1 MPAHLEDVSMGPRDQ
16 YVAAVQILE
25 ARGVDSQPVKDLYEK
40 AVAAGQA
47 RDREAQVAAE
57 LEALEAAGRLLDESY
72 GSEIAR
78 LQKGAPADRIKTATA
93 LVQQGRNHAKT
104 GGLTTAVLTYQRA
117 LQALSG
123 R

>member
-1 MPAHLEDVSMGPRDQ
+1 MGPRDQ